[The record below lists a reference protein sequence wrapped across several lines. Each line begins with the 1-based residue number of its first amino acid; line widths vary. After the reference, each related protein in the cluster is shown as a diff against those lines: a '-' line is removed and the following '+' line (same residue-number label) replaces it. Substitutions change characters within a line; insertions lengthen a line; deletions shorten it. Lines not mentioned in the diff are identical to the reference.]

1 MNINIKYL
9 MSGCNNLHEVIEML
23 TWIENEGLQEV
34 YRTIT
39 KEFSEIWLPMNANEV
54 IEEDLSLIHI

>member
-1 MNINIKYL
+1 
-9 MSGCNNLHEVIEML
+9 MSGCNNLYEVIEML

-54 IEEDLSLIHI
+54 I